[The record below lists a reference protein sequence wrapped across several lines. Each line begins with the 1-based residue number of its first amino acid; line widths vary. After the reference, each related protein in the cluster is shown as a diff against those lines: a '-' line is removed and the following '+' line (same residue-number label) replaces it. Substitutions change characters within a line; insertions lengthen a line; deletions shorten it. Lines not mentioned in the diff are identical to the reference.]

1 MIPHPVL
8 VVERLVRHL
17 FPGVPQEDEYL
28 FLPGHRLV
36 QQKKSRGTGLQQ
48 GPDELLPE
56 DGVHAAHQ
64 TGLEDAGVEQGG
76 ALRLLHRVQRPRIE
90 EDALPGLQRQ
100 AGLVHIHMEGALYG
114 EDVFKFL
121 MPVPRH
127 RVAGQV
133 FGVAGDGKQRT
144 AVLHQLAPFGVGHDV
159 RFAVDAA
166 LMDDCCT
173 ARSICHI
180 DQFLS
185 ANL

>member
-1 MIPHPVL
+1 M
-8 VVERLVRHL
+8 
-17 FPGVPQEDEYL
+17 
-28 FLPGHRLV
+28 
-36 QQKKSRGTGLQQ
+36 
-48 GPDELLPE
+48 PE

-64 TGLEDAGVEQGG
+64 PGLKDAGVEQGR

-100 AGLVHIHMEGALYG
+100 AGLVHIHIEGALYG

-144 AVLHQLAPFGVGHDV
+144 AVLHKFPALFAGDDVGAD
-159 RFAVDAA
+159 
-166 LMDDCCT
+166 
-173 ARSICHI
+173 I
-180 DQFLS
+180 
-185 ANL
+185 